1 MVSNDIAIGYN
12 AWTGYGTSV
21 AIGPNTTSYSNGIS
35 LGSNAYASSV
45 STAVGTNVS
54 AISFSTAV
62 GYSNS
67 ANNYS
72 TALGNLTVAT
82 GKYATSMG
90 YSTTAQS
97 AGSTVVGQFNR
108 KEGNTATWVATDPLF
123 VIGNGQ
129 PAAVAGGQPLLS
141 NAFVVSKNGDVT
153 MTGKITIPRQGDISM
168 GMFGGQQ

>member
-1 MVSNDIAIGYN
+1 
-12 AWTGYGTSV
+12 V
-21 AIGPNTTSYSNGIS
+21 AIGANTTTYGNGIS
-35 LGSNAYASSV
+35 LGSNAYSSE
-45 STAVGTNVS
+45 STAVGTGVYATS
-54 AISFSTAV
+54 YSTAV

-97 AGSTVVGQFNR
+97 VASTVIGQFNR
-108 KEGNTATWVATDPLF
+108 KEGNTASWVATDPLF